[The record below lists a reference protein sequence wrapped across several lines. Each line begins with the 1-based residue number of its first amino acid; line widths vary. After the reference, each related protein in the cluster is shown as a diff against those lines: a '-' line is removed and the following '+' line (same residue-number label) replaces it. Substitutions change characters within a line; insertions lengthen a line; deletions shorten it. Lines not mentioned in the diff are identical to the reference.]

1 LNDRAALGTE
11 QIVDPDRA
19 RKQEHELIGRR
30 YTKPCARFM
39 NGVRVGFGFALERT
53 CRSHSCWEEGCDST
67 AKSLMHRKCRITDF
81 KRHQDVVLRNKQ
93 AVHRDEE
100 RLERV
105 SYDDGTWLTNQSV
118 DSYEGFRSDYV
129 HFSVSVTCPLR
140 EIDPDH
146 PPDSTSH
153 NSLHLSPKAFAHF
166 FSWWR

>member
-1 LNDRAALGTE
+1 
-11 QIVDPDRA
+11 
-19 RKQEHELIGRR
+19 
-30 YTKPCARFM
+30 
-39 NGVRVGFGFALERT
+39 
-53 CRSHSCWEEGCDST
+53 
-67 AKSLMHRKCRITDF
+67 MHRKCRITDF